1 MHMRNVFFIATHDI
15 RHQLRQGSTLL
26 WLFVMP
32 PIFFYFIG
40 TVTGGFSGAMTG
52 GSATPLVIAA
62 EAPGFLREQIDL
74 RLRDNAFEP
83 EWREEVLPD
92 ENGEL
97 PRRVLT
103 LDANLSDQVVAGETV
118 KASFDTRAS
127 ALSRDFEVIRI
138 QRSLYT
144 ALADIVTEFGP
155 EYLATDGTLDRGKL
169 RQLVF
174 AEPASRHRLEAIL
187 HPLIRNNI
195 IKLVNTAT
203 APYCIVS
210 IPLLLETGQTDLV
223 DRILVIDIPEALQ
236 LSRTAARDRVAMDE
250 IRPVLETQADRSM
263 RLAAADDV
271 ISNAGSLD
279 ELAANVQALHQKY
292 LSLSARI

>member
-1 MHMRNVFFIATHDI
+1 MRASKHA
-15 RHQLRQGSTLL
+15 
-26 WLFVMP
+26 
-32 PIFFYFIG
+32 
-40 TVTGGFSGAMTG
+40 SGPG
-52 GSATPLVIAA
+52 RPLVIGLTGGIGSGKSTCAA
-62 EAPGFLREQIDL
+62 LFSALGVPVIDADELAHALVAPG
-74 RLRDNAFEP
+74 EP
-83 EWREEVLPD
+83 
-92 ENGEL
+92 
-97 PRRVLT
+97 
-103 LDANLSDQVVAGETV
+103 
-118 KASFDTRAS
+118 
-127 ALSRDFEVIRI
+127 
-138 QRSLYT
+138 

-250 IRPVLETQADRSM
+250 IRPVLETQADRST

>member
-1 MHMRNVFFIATHDI
+1 MRASKHASGPGPLVVG
-15 RHQLRQGSTLL
+15 L
-26 WLFVMP
+26 
-32 PIFFYFIG
+32 
-40 TVTGGFSGAMTG
+40 TGGIGSGKSTCAALFSALGVPVIDADEL
-52 GSATPLVIAA
+52 AHALV
-62 EAPGFLREQIDL
+62 APG
-74 RLRDNAFEP
+74 EP
-83 EWREEVLPD
+83 
-92 ENGEL
+92 
-97 PRRVLT
+97 
-103 LDANLSDQVVAGETV
+103 
-118 KASFDTRAS
+118 
-127 ALSRDFEVIRI
+127 
-138 QRSLYT
+138 